1 MTAHIMCVLT
11 FKLFNKMWSF
21 RTWTDNSHISY
32 KNVPEL
38 RQFIQAGFSKK
49 EAAELVDLV
58 FKVIKDTLARG
69 EKVKISG
76 FGNFS
81 IRDKS
86 TRIGRNPQTGEAME
100 ISARRV
106 LTFKPSQ
113 VLKEDVTIRYA
124 HRLDEAGNE
133 DTTQPAREGTS
144 RALSSFHTNTDDPSE
159 SNHDD
164 DFNDRDDY

>member
-1 MTAHIMCVLT
+1 MSLT
-11 FKLFNKMWSF
+11 KADIVE
-21 RTWTDNSHISY
+21 RVY
-32 KNVPEL
+32 KE
-38 RQFIQAGFSKK
+38 AGFSKK

-58 FKVIKDTLARG
+58 FKVIKDTLAKG

-81 IRDKS
+81 IRDKA

-113 VLKEDVTIRYA
+113 VLKEDITMRYA
-124 HRLDEAGNE
+124 HRLDDKGNE
-133 DTTQPAREGTS
+133 NTTLSAKEGTS
-144 RALSSFHTNTDDPSE
+144 RALSSFISNIEDAEDSDDMDHE
-159 SNHDD
+159 DME
-164 DFNDRDDY
+164 

>member
-1 MTAHIMCVLT
+1 MSMTKADIVE
-11 FKLFNKMWSF
+11 
-21 RTWTDNSHISY
+21 RVY
-32 KNVPEL
+32 KE
-38 RQFIQAGFSKK
+38 AGFSKK

-58 FKVIKDTLARG
+58 FKVIKDTLSKG

-86 TRIGRNPQTGEAME
+86 TRVGRNPQTGEAMD

-113 VLKEDVTIRYA
+113 ILKEDITLRYA
-124 HRLDEAGNE
+124 HRLNE
-133 DTTQPAREGTS
+133 NGEENTALPAKQGVP
-144 RALSSFHTNTDDPSE
+144 RALSSFLNDVDDPDDA
-159 SNHDD
+159 DD
-164 DFNDRDDY
+164 DHMNEDD